1 MGDYFLIC
9 LYNQIK
15 NVRASNKFLVFY
27 DVCSLFTNIPLTETT
42 DIAVGLI
49 FENNTRFKI
58 SKVDLK
64 ELFRF
69 ATSGIYL
76 FWQWNHHWALFLP
89 IFMGFYEQKWLQ
101 SFEECEV
108 ILYRSYVDDIIYFFL
123 KVNLMVNLLF
133 F

>member
-49 FENNTRFKI
+49 KTTP
-58 SKVDLK
+58 VLK
-64 ELFRF
+64 SPR
-69 ATSGIYL
+69 
-76 FWQWNHHWALFLP
+76 
-89 IFMGFYEQKWLQ
+89 
-101 SFEECEV
+101 
-108 ILYRSYVDDIIYFFL
+108 
-123 KVNLMVNLLF
+123 
-133 F
+133 